1 MVSEIILAL
10 ICLVELY
17 VILQL
22 VNRLLVKSGVA
33 PIEMPKREAEVE
45 PEVEVPKRKKLFSV
59 PIQG

>member
-1 MVSEIILAL
+1 MSEIILAL

-33 PIEMPKREAEVE
+33 PIEMPKREVEAE
-45 PEVEVPKRKKLFSV
+45 PEVETPKRKKLFSV